1 VKGGPFPVKGGPVKG
16 GPVAETPVKGG
27 PVKGGPLVGGP
38 VKGGPLVGGGVG
50 DEDSAAR
57 GEVGAQN
64 TVGAMA
70 ERAEA
75 SRVEERR
82 LVGADKV
89 IYVY

>member
-1 VKGGPFPVKGGPVKG
+1 MKGGPFPVKGGPVKG
-16 GPVAETPVKGG
+16 GPVAETPVK
-27 PVKGGPLVGGP
+27 GGP